1 MFLISIQIP
10 KFAQNLFLSMRKT
23 LQILLL
29 LNFFIFFNAQNKST
43 VNISPKSLS
52 VLTAE
57 YNKIYEA
64 AKEIMAHLLD
74 DHKNKTEDSHFNFAN
89 HNTSFNDNELNFDSK
104 NTEFKN
110 KLHLN
115 WVSDMSYN
123 FSPGF
128 GDDDNIFYRAR
139 VSSGLDWLA
148 LGEGSLKNQ
157 KIQNSLNDKLRKI
170 DLLEKVKY
178 KKELNYRSNLDQV
191 RKAFDEKKIS
201 LLSDYE
207 KLLKLQNDFTVNQN
221 KAGLKNAA
229 ETAQSK
235 YRLDKVSIEKKSLES
250 LLKTPESKTF
260 TGNILNS
267 DIPELTPAENIDLS
281 PLVKDKEAALKM
293 EKEIADMKRRRDKQP
308 DLRFKLRYN
317 YYSALSRDRNFASVG
332 ATLNIPVSRSKTDL
346 ENDNDLKL
354 KENAL
359 QDMQM
364 IYRDRL
370 ITLYRE
376 YYLLKSEIDVLESEV
391 NYLEAELKVNAS
403 NEKSN
408 TFSPAAY
415 LATAEKLL
423 NNQIQ
428 ICDKKSDLYE
438 KYLEYNMIS
447 GTDNQANSLQS
458 NNLNDDNAGNETYIW
473 SSFFTNYSNAYIIDL
488 MTHWHINRVFLSIGK
503 VADMVKVADF
513 MALAAQNNIQVYR
526 LIGENSYAKTDDGFT
541 DLQAALQ
548 DAKNMGFA
556 GVHLDIEP
564 HTFDDYKANVDLYAQ
579 RLINLF
585 TSSKTWC
592 DQNNM
597 DIGVSVPMQLPA
609 EVATALHD
617 NSIMTYIM
625 AYDVLTLDKKLNKTA
640 LIRSILGTDYY
651 VWVFRINDFQ
661 VFSDLM
667 DAEAYVQAAG
677 VVKIG
682 YYDLSQ
688 MNNFKP

>member
-1 MFLISIQIP
+1 
-10 KFAQNLFLSMRKT
+10 MRKF

-29 LNFFIFFNAQNKST
+29 TNFFIFFNAQNKST
-43 VNISPKSLS
+43 LSINSKSLS
-52 VLTAE
+52 VLAE
-57 YNKIYEA
+57 EYKEIYTT
-64 AKEIMAHLLD
+64 AKEIMTNLLAENKTAETNHVD
-74 DHKNKTEDSHFNFAN
+74 FSVSDISLNKTEPAI
-89 HNTSFNDNELNFDSK
+89 DSK
-104 NTEFKN
+104 NIKFKN
-110 KLHLN
+110 TPHLN

-157 KIQNSLNDKLRKI
+157 KMQNALNEKMRNMDV
-170 DLLEKVKY
+170 LEKQKY
-178 KKELNYRSNLDQV
+178 KKELNHKENLDQV
-191 RKAFDEKKIS
+191 RVAFDAKKIK

-207 KLLKLQNDFTVNQN
+207 KLLKIQNDFTAKQN
-221 KAGLKNAA
+221 KIGLKNDA
-229 ETAQSK
+229 EAAQSK
-235 YRLDKVSIEKKSLES
+235 YRLDKISIERKSLES
-250 LLKTPESKTF
+250 LSKTSDNQTF
-260 TGNILNS
+260 NNEIINS
-267 DIPELTPAENIDLS
+267 EIPDLIPVENINFS
-281 PLVKDKEAALKM
+281 ALVKDKEVALKM
-293 EKEIADMKRRRDKQP
+293 EKEILDMKRKRDKQP

-332 ATLNIPVSRSKTDL
+332 ATINLPVSRSKNDL
-346 ENDNDLKL
+346 ESENEMKL
-354 KENAL
+354 KENSIQDL
-359 QDMQM
+359 QLLYRNRLSE
-364 IYRDRL
+364 IYRD
-370 ITLYRE
+370 
-376 YYLLKSEIDVLESEV
+376 YYLAKSEIEVLESEV
-391 NYLEAELKVNAS
+391 QYLEAELKVNS
-403 NEKSN
+403 TNEKSN

-438 KYLEYNMIS
+438 KYLDYRMLS
-447 GTDNQANSLQS
+447 GTDDTAENLQKLTNS
-458 NNLNDDNAGNETYIW
+458 DNAGNETYIW
-473 SSFFTNYSNAYIIDL
+473 SSFFTNYSNAYIINL
-488 MTHWHINRVFLSIGK
+488 MNHWHINRVFLSIGK
-503 VADMVKVADF
+503 VTDLVKVSDF

-526 LIGENSYAKTDDGFT
+526 LIGENSYAKTDDGFN
-541 DLQAALQ
+541 DLQIALQ

-564 HTFDDYKANVDLYAQ
+564 HTFDDYKTNVDLYAQ

-592 DQNNM
+592 TQNNM
-597 DIGVSVPMQLPA
+597 DLGVSVPMQLPA
-609 EVATALHD
+609 EVATALYN

-640 LIRSILGTDYY
+640 VIRNILGPDLY

-661 VFSDLM
+661 VFSDLL

-677 VVKIG
+677 VTKIG

>member
-1 MFLISIQIP
+1 
-10 KFAQNLFLSMRKT
+10 MRKF

-29 LNFFIFFNAQNKST
+29 TNFFIFFNAQNKST
-43 VNISPKSLS
+43 LSINSKSLS
-52 VLTAE
+52 VLAE
-57 YNKIYEA
+57 EYKEIYTT
-64 AKEIMAHLLD
+64 AKEIMTNLLAENKTAETNHVD
-74 DHKNKTEDSHFNFAN
+74 FSVSDISLNKTEPAI
-89 HNTSFNDNELNFDSK
+89 DSK
-104 NTEFKN
+104 NIKFKN
-110 KLHLN
+110 TPHLN

-157 KIQNSLNDKLRKI
+157 KMQNALNKKI
-170 DLLEKVKY
+170 RNMDVLEKQKY
-178 KKELNYRSNLDQV
+178 KKELNHKENLDQV
-191 RKAFDEKKIS
+191 RAAFDAKKIK

-207 KLLKLQNDFTVNQN
+207 KLLKIQNDFTAKQN
-221 KAGLKNAA
+221 KIGLKNDA
-229 ETAQSK
+229 EAAQSK
-235 YRLDKVSIEKKSLES
+235 YRLDKISIERKSLES
-250 LLKTPESKTF
+250 LSKTSDNQNF
-260 TGNILNS
+260 NNEIINS
-267 DIPELTPAENIDLS
+267 EIPDLIPVENINFS
-281 PLVKDKEAALKM
+281 ALVKDKEVALKM
-293 EKEIADMKRRRDKQP
+293 EKEILDMKRKRDKQP

-332 ATLNIPVSRSKTDL
+332 ATINLPVSRSKNDL
-346 ENDNDLKL
+346 ESENEMKL
-354 KENAL
+354 KENSIQDL
-359 QDMQM
+359 QLLYRNRLSE
-364 IYRDRL
+364 IYRD
-370 ITLYRE
+370 
-376 YYLLKSEIDVLESEV
+376 YYLAKSEIEVMESEV
-391 NYLEAELKVNAS
+391 QYLEAELKVNS
-403 NEKSN
+403 TNEKSN

-438 KYLEYNMIS
+438 KYLDYRMLS
-447 GTDNQANSLQS
+447 GTDDTAENLQKLT
-458 NNLNDDNAGNETYIW
+458 NNDNAGNETYIW
-473 SSFFTNYSNAYIIDL
+473 SSFFTNYSNAYIINL
-488 MTHWHINRVFLSIGK
+488 MNHWHINRVFLSIGK
-503 VADMVKVADF
+503 VTDLVKVSDF

-526 LIGENSYAKTDDGFT
+526 LIGENSYAKTDDGFN
-541 DLQAALQ
+541 DLQIALQ

-564 HTFDDYKANVDLYAQ
+564 HTFDDYKTNVDLYAQ

-592 DQNNM
+592 TQNNM
-597 DIGVSVPMQLPA
+597 DLGVSVPMQLPA
-609 EVATALHD
+609 EVATALYN

-640 LIRSILGTDYY
+640 VIRNILGPDLY

-661 VFSDLM
+661 VFSDLL

-677 VVKIG
+677 VTKIG

>member
-1 MFLISIQIP
+1 
-10 KFAQNLFLSMRKT
+10 MRKT
-23 LQILLL
+23 LQILLF

-43 VNISPKSLS
+43 VNITPKSLS

-64 AKEIMAHLLD
+64 AKEIMATLLD
-74 DHKNKTEDSHFNFAN
+74 DHNGKAEAGRFNFAN
-89 HNTSFNDNELNFDSK
+89 NTTSLNATEFNSDSK
-104 NTEFKN
+104 KTQFKN

-191 RKAFDEKKIS
+191 RKAFDQKKID

-207 KLLKLQNDFTVNQN
+207 RLLKLQNDFTVNQN

-235 YRLDKVSIEKKSLES
+235 YRLDKISIEKKSLES
-250 LLKTPESKTF
+250 LLNTDGRNTF
-260 TGNILNS
+260 TGNILKS
-267 DIPELTPAENIDLS
+267 EIPELIPAEKIDLS

-332 ATLNIPVSRSKTDL
+332 ATLNLPVSRSKTDL
-346 ENDNDLKL
+346 ENESDLKL

-364 IYRDRL
+364 VYRDRL
-370 ITLYRE
+370 VTLYRE
-376 YYLLKSEIDVLESEV
+376 YYLLKSEIEVLESEV
-391 NYLEAELKVNAS
+391 NYLEAELKVNSS

-408 TFSPAAY
+408 TFSPAGY

-438 KYLEYNMIS
+438 KYLEYTMLS
-447 GTDNQANSLQS
+447 GTDNPTSSLQS
-458 NNLNDDNAGNETYIW
+458 TNLNDDNAGNETYIW

-503 VADMVKVADF
+503 VADLVKVADF
-513 MALAAQNNIQVYR
+513 MSLAAQNNIQVYR

-564 HTFDDYKANVDLYAQ
+564 HTFDDYKTNVDLYAQ

-585 TSSKTWC
+585 TNSKTWC
-592 DQNNM
+592 NQNNM
-597 DIGVSVPMQLPA
+597 DLGVSVPMQLPA

-625 AYDVLTLDKKLNKTA
+625 AYDVLSLDKKLNKTA
-640 LIRSILGTDYY
+640 LIRSILGPDYY

-661 VFSDLM
+661 VFADLM
-667 DAEAYVQAAG
+667 DAEAYVQSAG

>member
-1 MFLISIQIP
+1 M
-10 KFAQNLFLSMRKT
+10 
-23 LQILLL
+23 QILLL
-29 LNFFIFFNAQNKST
+29 TNFFIFFNAQNKST
-43 VNISPKSLS
+43 LSINSKSLS
-52 VLTAE
+52 VLAE
-57 YNKIYEA
+57 EYKEIYTT
-64 AKEIMAHLLD
+64 AKEIMTNLLAENKTAETNHVD
-74 DHKNKTEDSHFNFAN
+74 FSVSDISLNKTEPAI
-89 HNTSFNDNELNFDSK
+89 DSK
-104 NTEFKN
+104 NIKFKN
-110 KLHLN
+110 TPHLN

-157 KIQNSLNDKLRKI
+157 KMQNALNEKMRNMDV
-170 DLLEKVKY
+170 LEKQKY
-178 KKELNYRSNLDQV
+178 KKELNHKENLDQV
-191 RKAFDEKKIS
+191 RVAFDAKKIK

-207 KLLKLQNDFTVNQN
+207 KLLKIQNDFTAKQN
-221 KAGLKNAA
+221 KIGLKNDA
-229 ETAQSK
+229 EAAQSK
-235 YRLDKVSIEKKSLES
+235 YRLDKISIERKSLES
-250 LLKTPESKTF
+250 LSKTSDNQTF
-260 TGNILNS
+260 NNEIINS
-267 DIPELTPAENIDLS
+267 EIPDLIPVENINFS
-281 PLVKDKEAALKM
+281 ALVKDKEVALKM
-293 EKEIADMKRRRDKQP
+293 EKEILDMKRKRDKQP

-332 ATLNIPVSRSKTDL
+332 ATINLPVSRSKNDL
-346 ENDNDLKL
+346 ESENEMKL
-354 KENAL
+354 KENSIQDL
-359 QDMQM
+359 QLLYRNRLSE
-364 IYRDRL
+364 IYRD
-370 ITLYRE
+370 
-376 YYLLKSEIDVLESEV
+376 YYLAKSEIEVLESEV
-391 NYLEAELKVNAS
+391 QYLEAELKVNS
-403 NEKSN
+403 TNEKSN

-438 KYLEYNMIS
+438 KYLDYRMLS
-447 GTDNQANSLQS
+447 GTDDTAENLQKLTNS
-458 NNLNDDNAGNETYIW
+458 DNAGNETYIW
-473 SSFFTNYSNAYIIDL
+473 SSFFTNYSNAYIINL
-488 MTHWHINRVFLSIGK
+488 MNHWHINRVFLSIGK
-503 VADMVKVADF
+503 VTDLVKVSDF

-526 LIGENSYAKTDDGFT
+526 LIGENSYAKTDDGFN
-541 DLQAALQ
+541 DLQIALQ

-564 HTFDDYKANVDLYAQ
+564 HTFDDYKTNVDLYAQ

-592 DQNNM
+592 TQNNM
-597 DIGVSVPMQLPA
+597 DLGVSVPMQLPA
-609 EVATALHD
+609 EVATALYN

-640 LIRSILGTDYY
+640 VIRNILGPDLY

-661 VFSDLM
+661 VFSDLL

-677 VVKIG
+677 VTKIG

>member
-1 MFLISIQIP
+1 
-10 KFAQNLFLSMRKT
+10 MRKF

-29 LNFFIFFNAQNKST
+29 TNFFIFFNAQNKST
-43 VNISPKSLS
+43 LSINSKSLS
-52 VLTAE
+52 VLAE
-57 YNKIYEA
+57 EYKEIYTT
-64 AKEIMAHLLD
+64 AKEIMTNLLAENKTAETNHVD
-74 DHKNKTEDSHFNFAN
+74 FSVSDISLNKTEPAI
-89 HNTSFNDNELNFDSK
+89 DSK
-104 NTEFKN
+104 NIKFKN
-110 KLHLN
+110 TPHLN

-157 KIQNSLNDKLRKI
+157 KMQNALNEKMRNMDV
-170 DLLEKVKY
+170 LEKQKY
-178 KKELNYRSNLDQV
+178 KKELNHKENLDQV
-191 RKAFDEKKIS
+191 RVAFDAKKIK

-207 KLLKLQNDFTVNQN
+207 KLLKIQNDFTAKQN
-221 KAGLKNAA
+221 KIGLKNDA
-229 ETAQSK
+229 EAAQSK
-235 YRLDKVSIEKKSLES
+235 YRLDKISIERKSLES
-250 LLKTPESKTF
+250 LSKTSDNQTF
-260 TGNILNS
+260 NNEIINS
-267 DIPELTPAENIDLS
+267 EIPDLIPVENINFS
-281 PLVKDKEAALKM
+281 ALVKDKQVALKM
-293 EKEIADMKRRRDKQP
+293 EKEILDMKRKRDKQP

-332 ATLNIPVSRSKTDL
+332 ATINLPVSRSKNDL
-346 ENDNDLKL
+346 ESENEMKL
-354 KENAL
+354 KENSIQDL
-359 QDMQM
+359 QLLYRNRLSE
-364 IYRDRL
+364 IYRD
-370 ITLYRE
+370 
-376 YYLLKSEIDVLESEV
+376 YYLAKSEIEVLESEV
-391 NYLEAELKVNAS
+391 QYLEAELKVNS
-403 NEKSN
+403 TNEKSN

-438 KYLEYNMIS
+438 KYLDYRMLS
-447 GTDNQANSLQS
+447 GTDDTAENLQKLTNS
-458 NNLNDDNAGNETYIW
+458 DNAGNETYIW
-473 SSFFTNYSNAYIIDL
+473 SSFFTNYSNAYIINL
-488 MTHWHINRVFLSIGK
+488 MNHWHINRVFLSIGK
-503 VADMVKVADF
+503 VTDLVKVSDF

-526 LIGENSYAKTDDGFT
+526 LIGENSYAKTDDGFN
-541 DLQAALQ
+541 DLQIALQ

-564 HTFDDYKANVDLYAQ
+564 HTFDDYKTNVDLYAQ

-592 DQNNM
+592 TQNNM
-597 DIGVSVPMQLPA
+597 DLGVSVPMQLPA
-609 EVATALHD
+609 EVATALYN

-640 LIRSILGTDYY
+640 VIRNILGPELY

-661 VFSDLM
+661 VFSDLL

-677 VVKIG
+677 VTKIG

>member
-1 MFLISIQIP
+1 
-10 KFAQNLFLSMRKT
+10 MRKF

-29 LNFFIFFNAQNKST
+29 VNFFIFFDAQNKST
-43 VNISPKSLS
+43 LS
-52 VLTAE
+52 INSKTLSILAAE
-57 YNKIYEA
+57 YKEIYTA
-64 AKEIMAHLLD
+64 AKEIMTNLLAENRSTETNHID
-74 DHKNKTEDSHFNFAN
+74 FSLSDISLNKTESAI
-89 HNTSFNDNELNFDSK
+89 DSK
-104 NTEFKN
+104 NIKFKN
-110 KLHLN
+110 TPHLN

-157 KIQNSLNDKLRKI
+157 KMQNALNEKMRSMNV
-170 DLLEKVKY
+170 LEKQQY
-178 KKELNYRSNLDQV
+178 KKEINHREHLEQV
-191 RKAFDEKKIS
+191 RAAFDAKKIK

-207 KLLKLQNDFTVNQN
+207 KLLKIQNDFTVRQN
-221 KAGLKNAA
+221 KIGLKNDAEAA
-229 ETAQSK
+229 ESK
-235 YRLDKVSIEKKSLES
+235 YRLDKISIEKKSLES
-250 LLKTPESKTF
+250 LSKSF
-260 TGNILNS
+260 DHQNFNNEIINS
-267 DIPELTPAENIDLS
+267 GIPDLIPVENINFS
-281 PLVKDKEAALKM
+281 ALVKDKETALKI
-293 EKEIADMKRRRDKQP
+293 EKEILDMKRRRDKQP
-308 DLRFKLRYN
+308 DLRLKLRYN

-332 ATLNIPVSRSKTDL
+332 ATINLPVSRSKNDIES
-346 ENDNDLKL
+346 ENEIKL
-354 KENAL
+354 KENSIQDL
-359 QDMQM
+359 QLLYRNRLSE
-364 IYRDRL
+364 IYRD
-370 ITLYRE
+370 
-376 YYLLKSEIDVLESEV
+376 YYLAKSEIEVLESEV
-391 NYLEAELKVNAS
+391 KYLEAELKVNS
-403 NEKSN
+403 TNEKSN

-415 LATAEKLL
+415 LATSEKLL

-438 KYLEYNMIS
+438 KYLDYRMLV
-447 GTDNQANSLQS
+447 GTDDTAAGVQQLAN
-458 NNLNDDNAGNETYIW
+458 NDNIGNETYIW
-473 SSFFTNYSNAYIIDL
+473 SSFFTNYSNAYIINL
-488 MTHWHINRVFLSIGK
+488 MNHWHISRVFLSIGK
-503 VADMVKVADF
+503 VTDMVKVADF
-513 MALAAQNNIQVYR
+513 MAMAAQNNIQVYR
-526 LIGENSYAKTDDGFT
+526 LIGENSYAATDNGFV
-541 DLQAALQ
+541 DLQVALQ

-585 TSSKTWC
+585 TNSKTWC
-592 DQNNM
+592 TQNNM
-597 DIGVSVPMQLPA
+597 DLGVSVPMQLPA

-640 LIRSILGTDYY
+640 LIRNILGPDLY

-661 VFSDLM
+661 VFSDLL

-677 VVKIG
+677 VTKFG

>member
-1 MFLISIQIP
+1 
-10 KFAQNLFLSMRKT
+10 MRKT
-23 LQILLL
+23 LQILLI

-43 VNISPKSLS
+43 VSISPKSLN

-57 YNKIYEA
+57 YNKIYEV
-64 AKEIMAHLLD
+64 AKEIMANLLD
-74 DHKNKTEDSHFNFAN
+74 HHKNTGEITHFNFTN
-89 HNTSFNDNELNFDSK
+89 HISSNNTEFSLDSK
-104 NTEFKN
+104 NTESKN

-128 GDDDNIFYRAR
+128 SDDDNIFYRAR

-157 KIQNSLNDKLRKI
+157 KIQNSLTEKLRKI
-170 DLLEKVKY
+170 DFLEKVKY

-191 RKAFDEKKIS
+191 RKAFDEKKIN
-201 LLSDYE
+201 LLADYE
-207 KLLKLQNDFTVNQN
+207 KLLKLQNDFTENQN

-235 YRLDKVSIEKKSLES
+235 YRLEKISIEKKSLES
-250 LLKTPESKTF
+250 LLRNSESKTF
-260 TGNILNS
+260 TGNILNI

-346 ENDNDLKL
+346 ENDSDLKL

-370 ITLYRE
+370 STLYRE

-391 NYLEAELKVNAS
+391 NYLEAELKLNSS

-415 LATAEKLL
+415 IATSEKLL

-428 ICDKKSDLYE
+428 ICHKKSDLYE

-447 GTDNQANSLQS
+447 GTDDQTNGLQ
-458 NNLNDDNAGNETYIW
+458 NNNINADNAGNETYIW

-488 MTHWHINRVFLSIGK
+488 MNHWHINRVFLSVGK
-503 VADMVKVADF
+503 VTDSVKVADF
-513 MALAAQNNIQVYR
+513 MTQAAQNNIQVYR

-585 TSSKTWC
+585 TNSKTWC
-592 DQNNM
+592 NQNNM
-597 DIGVSVPMQLPA
+597 DLGVSVPMQLPA

-625 AYDVLTLDKKLNKTA
+625 AYDVLTLDKKLNKTS
-640 LIRSILGTDYY
+640 LIRSILGTDLY

-661 VFSDLM
+661 VFSDLL
-667 DAEAYVQAAG
+667 DAEAYIQAAG

>member
-1 MFLISIQIP
+1 
-10 KFAQNLFLSMRKT
+10 MRKT
-23 LQILLL
+23 LQIILL

-43 VNISPKSLS
+43 LSISSKSLS

-64 AKEIMAHLLD
+64 AKEIMANLLD
-74 DHKNKTEDSHFNFAN
+74 DRKNHTENSHLDFSTNNA
-89 HNTSFNDNELNFDSK
+89 SLSKSELNIDSK
-104 NTEFKN
+104 NTEYKN

-128 GDDDNIFYRAR
+128 SDDDNIFYRAR
-139 VSSGLDWLA
+139 VSSGIDWLA
-148 LGEGSLKNQ
+148 LGEGSLKNL
-157 KIQNSLNDKLRKI
+157 KIQNSLNEKLRRI

-178 KKELNYRSNLDQV
+178 KKELDYRANIDKV
-191 RKAFDEKKIS
+191 RSAFDEKKIK

-207 KLLKLQNDFTVNQN
+207 RLLKLQNEFTVNQN
-221 KAGLKNAA
+221 KVGLKNDA

-235 YRLDKVSIEKKSLES
+235 YRLDKIAIEKKSLES
-250 LLKTPESKTF
+250 LHKTNERNPF
-260 TGNILNS
+260 TGEILNS
-267 DIPELTPAENIDLS
+267 DIPDLTPVENIDLS
-281 PLVKDKEAALKM
+281 PLVKDKETALKM
-293 EKEIADMKRRRDKQP
+293 EKEIADMKRKRDKQL
-308 DLRFKLRYN
+308 DLRLKLRYN

-332 ATLNIPVSRSKTDL
+332 ATINLPVSRSKTDY
-346 ENDNDLKL
+346 ESESDLKV

-370 ITLYRE
+370 TTLFRE
-376 YYLLKSEIDVLESEV
+376 YYLLKSEIEVLESEV
-391 NYLEAELKVNAS
+391 NYLEAELKVNSS

-415 LATAEKLL
+415 LATVEKLL
-423 NNQIQ
+423 NNQLQ
-428 ICDKKSDLYE
+428 ICDKKTDLYE
-438 KYLEYNMIS
+438 KYLEYKMIS
-447 GTDNQANSLQS
+447 GTDTPTNTLQS
-458 NNLNDDNAGNETYIW
+458 KLNDDNAGNETYIW
-473 SSFFTNYSNAYIIDL
+473 SSFFTNYSNSYIIDL
-488 MTHWHINRVFLSIGK
+488 MNHWHINRVFLSPGK
-503 VADMVKVADF
+503 VYDLAKVNDF

-541 DLQAALQ
+541 DLQVALQ
-548 DAKNMGFA
+548 SAKDMGFA

-585 TSSKTWC
+585 TNSKTWC

-597 DIGVSVPMQLPA
+597 DLGVSVPMQLPA
-609 EVATALHD
+609 EVATALYD
-617 NSIMTYIM
+617 NSIMAYIM

-640 LIRSILGTDYY
+640 LIRSILTTDYY

-661 VFSDLM
+661 AFGDLL

-677 VVKIG
+677 VTKIG

>member
-1 MFLISIQIP
+1 
-10 KFAQNLFLSMRKT
+10 MRKT
-23 LQILLL
+23 SQILLF

-43 VNISPKSLS
+43 VNITPKSLS

-64 AKEIMAHLLD
+64 AKEIMATLLD
-74 DHKNKTEDSHFNFAN
+74 DHNGKAEAGRFNFAN
-89 HNTSFNDNELNFDSK
+89 NTTSLNVTEFNSDSK
-104 NTEFKN
+104 KTQFKN

-191 RKAFDEKKIS
+191 RKAFDQKKID

-207 KLLKLQNDFTVNQN
+207 RLLKLQNDFTVNQN

-235 YRLDKVSIEKKSLES
+235 YRLNKISIEKKSLES
-250 LLKTPESKTF
+250 LLNTDGRNTF
-260 TGNILNS
+260 TGNILKS
-267 DIPELTPAENIDLS
+267 EIPELIPAEKIDLS

-332 ATLNIPVSRSKTDL
+332 ATLNLPVSRSKTDL
-346 ENDNDLKL
+346 ENESDLKL

-364 IYRDRL
+364 VYRDRL
-370 ITLYRE
+370 VTLYRE
-376 YYLLKSEIDVLESEV
+376 YYLLKSEIEVLESEV
-391 NYLEAELKVNAS
+391 NYLEAELKVNSS

-408 TFSPAAY
+408 TFSPAGY

-423 NNQIQ
+423 NNHIQ

-438 KYLEYNMIS
+438 KYLEYTMLS
-447 GTDNQANSLQS
+447 GTDNPTSSLQS
-458 NNLNDDNAGNETYIW
+458 TNLNDDNAGNETYIW

-503 VADMVKVADF
+503 VADLVKVADF
-513 MALAAQNNIQVYR
+513 MSLAAQNNIQVYR

-564 HTFDDYKANVDLYAQ
+564 HTFDDYKTNVDLYAQ

-585 TSSKTWC
+585 TNSKTWC
-592 DQNNM
+592 NQNNM
-597 DIGVSVPMQLPA
+597 DLGVSVPMQLPA

-625 AYDVLTLDKKLNKTA
+625 AYDVLSLDKKLNKTA
-640 LIRSILGTDYY
+640 LIRSILGPDYY

-661 VFSDLM
+661 VFADLM
-667 DAEAYVQAAG
+667 DAEAYVQSAG

>member
-1 MFLISIQIP
+1 
-10 KFAQNLFLSMRKT
+10 MRKT
-23 LQILLL
+23 LQILLF

-43 VNISPKSLS
+43 VNITPKSLS

-64 AKEIMAHLLD
+64 AKEIMATLLD
-74 DHKNKTEDSHFNFAN
+74 DHNGKAEAGRFNFAN
-89 HNTSFNDNELNFDSK
+89 NTTSLNVTEFNSDSK
-104 NTEFKN
+104 KTQFKN

-191 RKAFDEKKIS
+191 RKAFDQKKIN

-207 KLLKLQNDFTVNQN
+207 RLLKLQNDFTVNQN

-235 YRLDKVSIEKKSLES
+235 YRLDKISIEKKSLES
-250 LLKTPESKTF
+250 LLNTDGRNTF
-260 TGNILNS
+260 TGNILKS
-267 DIPELTPAENIDLS
+267 EIPELIPAEKIDLS

-332 ATLNIPVSRSKTDL
+332 ATLNLPVSRSKTDL
-346 ENDNDLKL
+346 ENESDLKL

-364 IYRDRL
+364 VYRDRL
-370 ITLYRE
+370 VTLYRE
-376 YYLLKSEIDVLESEV
+376 YYLLKSEIEVLESEV
-391 NYLEAELKVNAS
+391 NYLEAELKVNSS

-408 TFSPAAY
+408 TFSPAGY

-438 KYLEYNMIS
+438 KYLEYTMLS
-447 GTDNQANSLQS
+447 GTDNPTSSLQS
-458 NNLNDDNAGNETYIW
+458 TNLNDDNAGNETYIW

-503 VADMVKVADF
+503 VADLVKVADF
-513 MALAAQNNIQVYR
+513 MSLAAQNNIQVYR

-564 HTFDDYKANVDLYAQ
+564 HTFDDYKTNVDLYAQ

-585 TSSKTWC
+585 TNSKTWC
-592 DQNNM
+592 NQNNM
-597 DIGVSVPMQLPA
+597 DLGVSVPMQLPA

-625 AYDVLTLDKKLNKTA
+625 AYDVLSLDKKLNKTA
-640 LIRSILGTDYY
+640 LIRSILGPDYY

-661 VFSDLM
+661 VFADLM
-667 DAEAYVQAAG
+667 DAEAYVQSAG

>member
-1 MFLISIQIP
+1 
-10 KFAQNLFLSMRKT
+10 MRKT

-43 VNISPKSLS
+43 LSISSKSLS

-64 AKEIMAHLLD
+64 AKEIMANLLD
-74 DHKNKTEDSHFNFAN
+74 DRKNHTENSHLDFSTNNA
-89 HNTSFNDNELNFDSK
+89 SLSKSELNIDSK
-104 NTEFKN
+104 NTEYKN

-128 GDDDNIFYRAR
+128 SDDDNIFYRAR
-139 VSSGLDWLA
+139 VSSGIDWLA
-148 LGEGSLKNQ
+148 LGEGSLKNL
-157 KIQNSLNDKLRKI
+157 KIQNSLNEKLKRI

-178 KKELNYRSNLDQV
+178 KKELNYRANIEKV
-191 RKAFDEKKIS
+191 RSAFDEKKIK

-207 KLLKLQNDFTVNQN
+207 RLLNLQNEFTVNQN
-221 KAGLKNAA
+221 KVGLKNDA

-235 YRLDKVSIEKKSLES
+235 YRLDKIAIEKKSLES
-250 LLKTPESKTF
+250 LHKTNERNPF
-260 TGNILNS
+260 TGEVLNS
-267 DIPELTPAENIDLS
+267 DIPDLTPVENIDLS
-281 PLVKDKEAALKM
+281 PLVKDKETALKM
-293 EKEIADMKRRRDKQP
+293 EKEIADMKRKRDKQL
-308 DLRFKLRYN
+308 DLRLKLRYN

-332 ATLNIPVSRSKTDL
+332 ATINLPVSRSKTDY
-346 ENDNDLKL
+346 ESESDLKV

-370 ITLYRE
+370 TTLFRE
-376 YYLLKSEIDVLESEV
+376 YYLLKSEIEVLESEV
-391 NYLEAELKVNAS
+391 NYLEAELKVNSS

-423 NNQIQ
+423 NNQLQ

-438 KYLEYNMIS
+438 KYLEYKMIS
-447 GTDNQANSLQS
+447 GTDNPTNTLQS
-458 NNLNDDNAGNETYIW
+458 KLNDDNAGNETYIW

-488 MTHWHINRVFLSIGK
+488 MNHWHINRVFLSPGK
-503 VADMVKVADF
+503 VYDLAKVNDF

-541 DLQAALQ
+541 DLQVALQ
-548 DAKNMGFA
+548 SAKDMGFA

-585 TSSKTWC
+585 TNSKTWC

-597 DIGVSVPMQLPA
+597 DLGVSVPMQLPA
-609 EVATALHD
+609 EVATALYD
-617 NSIMTYIM
+617 NSIMAYIM

-640 LIRSILGTDYY
+640 LIRSILTTDYY

-661 VFSDLM
+661 AFGDLL
-667 DAEAYVQAAG
+667 DAEAYVQDAG
-677 VVKIG
+677 VTKIG